1 MSGPELQAN
10 AIRTVLH
17 GVPLRGA
24 PGAVAALMIVLAALL
39 APVLRLRR
47 SLLAAALA
55 APVAAAVYLIAAQ
68 VAFDAGVVM
77 PVVGPLSAL
86 TVSTA
91 ATLLSSHVLVT
102 RELHATQLE
111 IVQRL
116 GRAAESRDGATGRH
130 LERIA
135 FMSERLALAAGLNRS
150 EARLIRRASALHD
163 VGKIAIPDAVLL
175 KPGRFDLHEREIMTT
190 HASLGARMLTGS
202 TTSLIQMAELIALTH
217 HERWDGG
224 GYPAGL
230 AGEEIPLAGRICAI
244 CDVFDALITNRPY
257 KDAWTLEAALTEIE
271 HSSGSH
277 FDPHLTT
284 IFLRI
289 ATRLYRELT
298 MRVDPDLARPQ
309 PSPDAD
315 AGAEPAGAAT
325 AHASVAA

>member
-1 MSGPELQAN
+1 
-10 AIRTVLH
+10 
-17 GVPLRGA
+17 
-24 PGAVAALMIVLAALL
+24 MIVLGALL

-47 SLLAAALA
+47 SLVAAAIA
-55 APVAAAVYLIAAQ
+55 APVAAAAYLVGAQ

-77 PVVGPLSAL
+77 PVVGPLAAL
-86 TVSTA
+86 AVSTT

-135 FMSERLALAAGLNRS
+135 FMAERLALAAGLSRG

-163 VGKIAIPDAVLL
+163 VGKIAIPDNVLL
-175 KPGRFDLHEREIMTT
+175 KPGKFDSHEREIMTT
-190 HASLGARMLTGS
+190 HASLGARLLEGS
-202 TTSLIQMAELIALTH
+202 TTSLIQIAELIALTH
-217 HERWDGG
+217 HERWDGS

-230 AGEEIPLAGRICAI
+230 VGEEIPLAGRICAI

-257 KDAWTLEAALTEIE
+257 KHAWTLEAALAEIE

-277 FDPHLTT
+277 FDPDLTT

-289 ATRLYRELT
+289 APRLYRELT
-298 MRVDPDLARPQ
+298 VRVDPDLAAPQ
-309 PSPDAD
+309 PAPEP
-315 AGAEPAGAAT
+315 GAEADGADS
-325 AHASVAA
+325 AHAPVAA